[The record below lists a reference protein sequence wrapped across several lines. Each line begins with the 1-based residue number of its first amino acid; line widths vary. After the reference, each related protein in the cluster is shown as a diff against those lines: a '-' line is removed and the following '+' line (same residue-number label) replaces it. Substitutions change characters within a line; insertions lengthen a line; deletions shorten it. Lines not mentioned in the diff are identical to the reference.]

1 MKATN
6 QKTAVSLNFA
16 NRQIIHSKFHWAN
29 SSVKKVPSKL
39 FLRKKK
45 EKLQIKGP
53 K

>member
-6 QKTAVSLNFA
+6 QKLQSLEISYTGNLLI
-16 NRQIIHSKFHWAN
+16 QKFHWAN

-39 FLRKKK
+39 FLRKK
-45 EKLQIKGP
+45 LQIKGP